1 MRSGCECGEVKL
13 NFPIELVMSLR
24 FEEKKIK
31 AATRNAKSYFLT
43 DELAANAEMFAKVIK
58 TI

>member
-24 FEEKKIK
+24 FEEKKSRRQQG
-31 AATRNAKSYFLT
+31 TRKFI
-43 DELAANAEMFAKVIK
+43 F
-58 TI
+58 